1 MSWTVK
7 VGQGTNIRTLKRI
20 SNITVIEEWAHSSF
34 SITIQNP
41 TNKDRD
47 QAKGRIDDA
56 IIQIKRGFEIL
67 LEGYIEDVEK
77 GPNYVKYTGRSFLI
91 LLGYSTSSE
100 TDKETQKTKAEYTNE
115 YAKDIIEDLIENY
128 CYTKDSELNY
138 NDIIFKDESNN
149 DIEYNGTLKLH
160 GKKVYD
166 IICDMCNMYAKDIWS
181 DATWN
186 ENNVENK
193 NIHIGIKGNG
203 DSENPHKKLYA
214 GIHFKEMPVVKYR
227 TQSDMINC
235 LRVIGKGTG
244 KDRISVWCEDSDSI
258 LNYGYIEGQ
267 PYISNLIVDNDTA
280 TKVGNA
286 IINDKKE
293 LVEQLYIDLIF
304 YINNLKYGD
313 WVQIIDSYSNIDTI
327 KRIKK
332 ITKIYDSKIGDSMQI
347 EVGSMFNN
355 YEKIIQDLTKKDVD
369 SEIEMTRFGGSLK
382 ATANDPPD
390 DFIRIDGGNFYD
402 STGTLQTAGNGICT
416 FWTGSGSRILPPGS
430 HNPGD
435 GNYKKALIEIKDED
449 LTVWYHVGT
458 EYGDINNA
466 KNENVPVD
474 SGFTPICEVI
484 LKGKGSDQVH
494 PLYDKEYFDTDCSFI
509 YRDCRPIVGASSSGY
524 GSESLWESDGNETQL
539 KNATSINMQ
548 SGSPSYSYEILNCGG
563 IDLYNNNSEASPK
576 INFLVPY
583 TGEGS
588 TGDYIYYNANNT
600 RLELKTQDN
609 ILLFVINDE
618 GNIKINKGSQ
628 FNFDL
633 SSTAYIY
640 QNSTNNNLM
649 FKDPNIASEIS
660 LSDLITKEGLW
671 EDKETYVQL
680 FTPKN
685 VSLKNYNIKDVLNIY
700 AIDSTSTTRDF
711 SILSSTGTIGFN
723 ITFTNNSPS
732 AIDMYANLNMHNKK
746 ITGLLSGN
754 ASGEAME
761 YGQFDTWRNNVTQT
775 EMGYLCGVTSSI
787 QNQLDNKLEN
797 PLTNDLNMDEHKIN
811 NIKELNFINTLSYA
825 YINFDSNNDYL
836 RYNCINDIFEF
847 KINNYLKLSIG
858 TEYITFNDVLNINGY
873 NIENMSN
880 RYGKLNTPQN
890 WYYNSSG
897 SGIVKKIELN
907 GVYFNLFCKLNMNGN
922 AIYLDTPED
931 NTCKIWKNGNDLMFM
946 DANNSD
952 GISLSD
958 IGLWEGIGSTLQPK
972 GYDIIQGR
980 SGHDL
985 TIKPAS
991 GHILYLG

>member
-7 VGQGTNIRTLKRI
+7 VGQGSNIRTLKRI
-20 SNITVIEEWAHSSF
+20 SNITVTEEWAHSSF

-41 TNKDRD
+41 TNEDRN
-47 QAKGRIDDA
+47 QAKGRIDNA
-56 IIQIKRGFEIL
+56 IIQIKRGSEIL
-67 LEGYIEDVEK
+67 LEGYIEDIEK

-100 TDKETQKTKAEYTNE
+100 TDKSTGNTKAEYTND

-186 ENNVENK
+186 GDNVENK

-267 PYISNLIVDNDTA
+267 PYISNLIVDKDTA

-304 YINNLKYGD
+304 YISNLKYGD

-369 SEIEMTRFGGSLK
+369 SELEMTTFGGSLK
-382 ATANDPPD
+382 VTANDPPD

-430 HNPGD
+430 HNPGN

-449 LTVWYHVGT
+449 LTVWYHVGS

-484 LKGKGSDQVH
+484 LKGKGSDQVY
-494 PLYDKEYFDTDCSFI
+494 PLYDKEYSDTDCSFI
-509 YRDCRPIVGASSSGY
+509 YRDCRPIVGASSAGY
-524 GSESLWESDGNETQL
+524 GDESLWESDGNIAQL
-539 KNATSINMQ
+539 KNPDSINMQ
-548 SGSPSYSYEILNCGG
+548 SSSSSYSYEILNCGG

-649 FKDPNIASEIS
+649 FKDPNNEEVS
-660 LSDLITKEGLW
+660 LSDLITEAGLW
-671 EDKETYVQL
+671 EDIGSYVQL
-680 FTPKN
+680 FTPKD
-685 VSLKNYNIKDVLNIY
+685 VSLKNYNIKDVFNIY

-711 SILSSTGTIGFN
+711 SILSSIGVLGFS
-723 ITFTNNSPS
+723 ITFTNNNPTM
-732 AIDMYANLNMHNKK
+732 IDFGTNLNIH
-746 ITGLLSGN
+746 
-754 ASGEAME
+754 
-761 YGQFDTWRNNVTQT
+761 
-775 EMGYLCGVTSSI
+775 GY
-787 QNQLDNKLEN
+787 
-797 PLTNDLNMDEHKIN
+797 
-811 NIKELNFINTLSYA
+811 
-825 YINFDSNNDYL
+825 
-836 RYNCINDIFEF
+836 
-847 KINNYLKLSIG
+847 
-858 TEYITFNDVLNINGY
+858 NINGVTNIYANEAGPWGSIYFKSPGGEDIMKLVSY
-873 NIENMSN
+873 NDSLMTIHT
-880 RYGKLNTPQN
+880 YGNIVM
-890 WYYNSSG
+890 YNHNITSIKEISG
-897 SGIVKKIELN
+897 DSTFSLSLDFSG
-907 GVYFNLFCKLNMNGN
+907 
-922 AIYLDTPED
+922 DD
-931 NTCKIWKNGNDLMFM
+931 TCKIWQNGNDLMFM

-985 TIKPAS
+985 TIKPDD